1 MIPETYDG
9 REHQLVKH
17 KLLEEYLM
25 RLFMIL
31 GQTESSIC
39 FVDCFAGPWS
49 SQDEDLTDTSIGVA
63 YSIMQKCRDGLY
75 KRFNREV
82 KFRALF
88 VEKTDSAYEKLECFC
103 DEKSCE
109 GISLNCRHGE
119 FIDLRDEILKWC
131 GVTDFAFFFIDHTGW
146 KNAVEISTLKR
157 LFQRPR
163 SEFLINF
170 MFSFIIRAISQQ
182 RHKEDIEAIFG
193 EVPDTQSMSPKQKES
208 YLLYRYRENAKAAF
222 PKIGGPP
229 RSAYVKVEHPLY
241 NKTKYDLV
249 YLTRSPKGI
258 VVFIE
263 ESEKIDWIQRSMRAE
278 IQRQDR
284 IQRSGQLELPLM
296 EGLASGD
303 LNRPD
308 IETVKNYWLQKL
320 STESRQFGTSELAD
334 MLEETGWFIS
344 DFQSAFKEL
353 ENEGR
358 VDNLN
363 SSRSRPKH
371 PVHFDANRGRGEL
384 LRKIG

>member
-1 MIPETYDG
+1 MIPEAYSG
-9 REHQLVKH
+9 REHSYVKH
-17 KLLEEYLM
+17 GLLKAYLE

-31 GQTESSIC
+31 GQVENSIC
-39 FVDCFAGPWS
+39 LVDCFAGPWS
-49 SQDEDLTDTSIGVA
+49 SQDEDLKDTSIGIA
-63 YSIMQKCRDGLY
+63 FDIMRKCREGLWNIF
-75 KRFNREV
+75 RRDV
-82 KFRALF
+82 QFRALF
-88 VEKTDSAYEKLECFC
+88 VEKTKSAFEKLECFC
-103 DEKSCE
+103 NDKSCD
-109 GISLNCRHGE
+109 GIALNCYRGE
-119 FIDLRDEILKWC
+119 FYDVRSEILDWC
-131 GVTDFAFFFIDHTGW
+131 GNDFAFFFIDPTGW
-146 KNAVEISTLKR
+146 KNAVEISTLKG

-193 EVPDTQSMSPKQKES
+193 EVPDTQGMSPKQKES

-222 PKIGGPP
+222 PKIGDSP
-229 RSAYVKVEHPLY
+229 RSAYVKIEHPLH
-241 NKTKYDLV
+241 NRTKYDLV

-284 IQRSGQLELPLM
+284 IQRSGQLELPLA
-296 EGLASGD
+296 GALASGD
-303 LNRPD
+303 LNRLD
-308 IETVKNYWLQKL
+308 IETVKNYWLKKL
-320 STESRQFGTSELAD
+320 SVESRQFGTSELAD
-334 MLEETGWFIS
+334 MVEETGWFIS
-344 DFQSAFKEL
+344 DFQRAFKEL

-384 LRKIG
+384 LKKM